1 MLMGARTIVIVVLI
15 AGMGLRAMADSLL
28 IDDFTQFALSRE
40 GSSLVTDEWSNVYD
54 KGKTIAGTVLDNGR
68 RVLSISGENNSF
80 DIARKPPFDH
90 ISQYPYLRWEWEAIL
105 IPQGADIVD
114 PNRDDSASQIYV
126 NFDLKSSYLFYPS
139 VFSICYYYGST
150 EKKGRRDLWEG
161 FGTFVS
167 FICVRSAPED
177 GVGKWF
183 TEERNVL
190 EDYREA
196 VHGFLNDADRN
207 LRAKFRS
214 AYTRA
219 LGIREPELNE
229 NAEELLFHSIS
240 IWVDSNDTGTG
251 AESRYGP
258 MTFLSGPT
266 D

>member
-1 MLMGARTIVIVVLI
+1 MSARTIVIVVLS
-15 AGMGLRAMADSLL
+15 AGLGVRAMADSLL
-28 IDDFTQFALSRE
+28 IDDFAQFVPPRK
-40 GSSLVTDEWSNVYD
+40 GSSLVVEAWSNVYD
-54 KGKTIAGTVLDNGR
+54 KGKTIAGTVLDHGR

-80 DIARKPPFDH
+80 DIARKPPFDR
-90 ISQYPYLRWEWEAIL
+90 IGRYPYLRWEWEAIR
-105 IPQGADIVD
+105 IPEGADIVD

-126 NFDLKSSYLFYPS
+126 NFDLKNSFLFYPS
-139 VFSICYYYGST
+139 ILSICYYYGST

-177 GVGKWF
+177 GAGKWF

-196 VHGFLNDADRN
+196 VHGFLDNADRN
-207 LRAKFRS
+207 LRAKFSS
-214 AYTRA
+214 AYARA
-219 LGIREPELNE
+219 LGVRESESE
-229 NAEELLFHSIS
+229 ESAEELALHSIA

-258 MTFLSGPT
+258 MIFRSSPT